1 MTEDVIDLFDDLSLY
16 IHIPFCVRKCL
27 YCDFP
32 SYGGMENYYDDYVKR
47 ICSEIEKAGEVC
59 SKYKINTVFIGGGTP
74 TVLKS
79 GSLEKIMKTVFDNY
93 NVVKDAE
100 ITCEANPGTLDMVK
114 LMDMRAMGINRLSM
128 GLQAR
133 QNDILK
139 LLGRIH
145 TAEDF
150 EREFIFARRAGFE
163 NISCDIMFSLPRQTV
178 EDWRETVSWVMS
190 LNPEHISAY
199 SLIIE
204 EGTPFKDMYDNG
216 KITVPDDE
224 TDRKMYHMAV
234 DMLEEKGYKRYEISN
249 FAKAGFES
257 RHNSVYWRT
266 GEYMG
271 FGLGAHSYFNGRR
284 FHNTYNLEEY
294 IRSGQ
299 FKKYD
304 VELLSEKDKMAEFM
318 FMGLRMSEGVSVS
331 EFKRRFGMNI
341 DEIYGKELKEI
352 ISEGLAFE
360 RDNRV
365 ILTDYGF
372 DVSNYVFEKFI
383 I

>member
-1 MTEDVIDLFDDLSLY
+1 
-16 IHIPFCVRKCL
+16 
-27 YCDFP
+27 
-32 SYGGMENYYDDYVKR
+32 
-47 ICSEIEKAGEVC
+47 
-59 SKYKINTVFIGGGTP
+59 
-74 TVLKS
+74 
-79 GSLEKIMKTVFDNY
+79 
-93 NVVKDAE
+93 
-100 ITCEANPGTLDMVK
+100 
-114 LMDMRAMGINRLSM
+114 
-128 GLQAR
+128 
-133 QNDILK
+133 
-139 LLGRIH
+139 
-145 TAEDF
+145 
-150 EREFIFARRAGFE
+150 
-163 NISCDIMFSLPRQTV
+163 
-178 EDWRETVSWVMS
+178 
-190 LNPEHISAY
+190 
-199 SLIIE
+199 
-204 EGTPFKDMYDNG
+204 
-216 KITVPDDE
+216 
-224 TDRKMYHMAV
+224 
-234 DMLEEKGYKRYEISN
+234 
-249 FAKAGFES
+249 
-257 RHNSVYWRT
+257 
-266 GEYMG
+266 MG

>member
-1 MTEDVIDLFDDLSLY
+1 MIDLFDDLSLY

-100 ITCEANPGTLDMVK
+100 ITCEANPGTLDMAK
-114 LMDMRAMGINRLSM
+114 LRDMRAMGINRLSM

-150 EREFIFARRAGFE
+150 EREFLFARRAGFE

-178 EDWRETVSWVMS
+178 EDWRETVSWVVS

>member
-1 MTEDVIDLFDDLSLY
+1 MTEDVIDLFNDLSLY

-114 LMDMRAMGINRLSM
+114 LRDMRAMGINRLSM

-133 QNDILK
+133 QNNILK

-150 EREFIFARRAGFE
+150 EREFLFARKAGFE

-178 EDWRETVSWVMS
+178 EDWRETVSWVVN
-190 LNPEHISAY
+190 LEPEHISAY

-216 KITVPDDE
+216 KMAVPDDE

>member
-1 MTEDVIDLFDDLSLY
+1 MIDLFDDLSLY

-100 ITCEANPGTLDMVK
+100 ITCEANPGTLDMAK
-114 LMDMRAMGINRLSM
+114 LRDMRAMGINRLSM

-150 EREFIFARRAGFE
+150 EREFLFARRAGFE

-178 EDWRETVSWVMS
+178 EDWRETVSWVVS

-304 VELLSEKDKMAEFM
+304 VELLSENDKMAEFM

>member
-100 ITCEANPGTLDMVK
+100 ITCEANPGTLDMAK
-114 LMDMRAMGINRLSM
+114 LRDMRAMGINRLSM

-150 EREFIFARRAGFE
+150 EREFLFARRAGFE

-178 EDWRETVSWVMS
+178 EDWRETVSWVVS

-284 FHNTYNLEEY
+284 FHNTYNLDEY
-294 IRSGQ
+294 MRSGQ

>member
-100 ITCEANPGTLDMVK
+100 ITCEANPGTLDMAK
-114 LMDMRAMGINRLSM
+114 LRDMRAMGINRLSM

-150 EREFIFARRAGFE
+150 EREFLFARRAGFE

-178 EDWRETVSWVMS
+178 EDWRETVSWVVS